1 MIPHWFTH
9 YVASGLFAVF
19 GLKMLKEG
27 SVYYIFTVI
36 IRAVATRVLDK
47 QCFTEQF
54 EKIAKIGPIYMRYS
68 TKYASFFAMLYQT
81 FINELCQLRSYWTEA
96 HKIFHDI
103 EASFTLLMRT
113 LR

>member
-1 MIPHWFTH
+1 
-9 YVASGLFAVF
+9 
-19 GLKMLKEG
+19 MLKEG

-68 TKYASFFAMLYQT
+68 TKYASFFAML
-81 FINELCQLRSYWTEA
+81 
-96 HKIFHDI
+96 
-103 EASFTLLMRT
+103 
-113 LR
+113 